1 MDLTC
6 GNCGHRANKV
16 EFRYLNRVDSAGA
29 ATYRQCPA
37 CRAAV
42 FCEEIEDEGDYA
54 QGKAWGTSRMRGTA
68 FTRENRP
75 GKPSGKEG
83 GRG

>member
-6 GNCGHRANKV
+6 GNCGHKASKV
-16 EFRYLNRVDSAGA
+16 EFRYLNRADSAGA

-37 CRAAV
+37 CRVAV
-42 FCEEIEDEGDYA
+42 YCEEMEDEGDYA
-54 QGKAWGTSRMRGTA
+54 QGRVWGTSKLRGTV

-75 GKPSGKEG
+75 KKSGGEG
-83 GRG
+83 GEG